1 MNDAPRETVTAEGG
15 APAKRRE
22 HPCMFAFA
30 AGLWCL
36 VLGGAVQI
44 FAWEGHVF
52 RGALLHVGLVA
63 SVALLASRPLVDRAA
78 LRLLGVRGPVVAWR
92 AFTVGALAL
101 AAYDAY
107 AINYAL
113 HASWSF
119 FAWFGRFWELEPEVF
134 VVPVSVSLAAFG
146 LTKLPV
152 VARRRLRAEAWLSL
166 VVALA
171 LLGAGFARARRSP
184 AIDEY
189 VPSLPSLGEIPAAPD
204 VGRWNPPRADEPTR
218 AFTDYAF
225 AGGVVVRRF
234 VFTERGQCA
243 LRLATRVAQLPL
255 GLSPRSEDF
264 DDCGSRE
271 LRHDPRAGLY
281 VLTREGRWGGR
292 TVTAFRADSASPLS
306 EGRAQMAAYHEAFTL
321 PRSWLW
327 GSAAL
332 LAFALAAIARA
343 TRAHRSL
350 TDLTAWRQATLRA
363 DGMLS
368 LDDGALVPCPYGA
381 QLTPG
386 PVLLRAV
393 PAGPGASP
401 FRGGGA
407 TPERDDLLQGTLAD
421 LVAAR
426 EADVDASHAHA
437 ITASVLAAAPLAA
450 GALERLVF

>member
-1 MNDAPRETVTAEGG
+1 
-15 APAKRRE
+15 
-22 HPCMFAFA
+22 MFAFA

-36 VLGGAVQI
+36 AVGASVQI

-63 SVALLASRPLVDRAA
+63 SVTLLASRPLVDRAA
-78 LRLLGVRGPVVAWR
+78 RRLLGVRGPVVAWR
-92 AFTVGALAL
+92 AYTVGALAL
-101 AAYDAY
+101 AVYDLY

-134 VVPVSVSLAAFG
+134 VVPVAVSLAAFG

-204 VGRWNPPRADEPTR
+204 VGRWNPTHVDDATR

-234 VFTERGQCA
+234 VFSDRGQCA
-243 LRLATRVAQLPL
+243 LRLATRAAQLPVE
-255 GLSPRSEDF
+255 LSPRSEDF
-264 DDCGSRE
+264 DDCGARE
-271 LRHDPRAGLY
+271 LRQDPRAGLY

-292 TVTAFRADSASPLS
+292 TVTAFRVDGASPLS
-306 EGRAQMAAYHEAFTL
+306 EGRAQMAAYHDAFTL
-321 PRSWLW
+321 PQSWLW

-332 LAFALAAIARA
+332 FVFALASIVRG
-343 TRAHRSL
+343 TRARRSL
-350 TDLTAWRQATLRA
+350 TDLTGWRQATLRD

-386 PVLLRAV
+386 PVLLRAA
-393 PAGPGASP
+393 PTASSNAAP

-421 LVAAR
+421 LIAAR

-437 ITASVLAAAPLAA
+437 ITASLLAAAPLAA
-450 GALERLVF
+450 GALEGLLL